1 MTKAGLRALRRRLLT
16 PKSSEATLA
25 VRGFHHKNES
35 SKELLESIG
44 RNFLFGFATA
54 VEARAPAEAERLL
67 ETVPPQF
74 RGFAYEGAGMG
85 FATLDA
91 LPFGGGGRVAEF
103 LAGAGGKHVY
113 MVYVGVGWAMAR
125 VPRFRWPKLAVSDE
139 LLQWLLMDGYGFHQA
154 YFHTEKY
161 VHRHYRE
168 PDFPWPFSGPAWYA
182 NRAIDQG
189 IGRALWFVG
198 GADAAQVA
206 ELIDGFPDTR
216 RADLY
221 AGAGLAAT
229 YAGGA
234 GPEELRWFAEHSGR
248 HRAVVAQG
256 SAFAAEARALAGLTV
271 DHTHVATDILCG
283 TGADEAVHRV
293 RALKPAGPGR
303 DDVPAYELWRRGFAD
318 QYVHSGGVEQ

>member
-1 MTKAGLRALRRRLLT
+1 MTKAALRALRRRLLT
-16 PKSSEATLA
+16 PNSSAATLA
-25 VRGFHHKNES
+25 VRGFHYKNEAA
-35 SKELLESIG
+35 KDLLESIG
-44 RNFLFGFATA
+44 SNFLFGFATA
-54 VEARAPAEAERLL
+54 VEARAPAEAERHL
-67 ETVPPQF
+67 ETVPVRF

-103 LAGAGGKHVY
+103 LAGAGGRHVY

-125 VPRFRWPKLAVSDE
+125 VPRFRWPKLAVNDE
-139 LLQWLLMDGYGFHQA
+139 LLQWLLLDGYGFHQA
-154 YFHTEKY
+154 YFRTERY

-182 NRAIDQG
+182 NRAVDQG

-198 GADAAQVA
+198 GADVTRVA

-216 RADLY
+216 KADLY

-234 GPEELRWFAEHSGR
+234 GPDELVAFAEGAGR

-256 SAFAAEARALAGLTV
+256 SAFAAEARLLAGLVV
-271 DHTHVATDILCG
+271 DHTNTATEILCG
-283 TGADEAVHRV
+283 TTAAQAAQRV
-293 RALKPAGPGR
+293 RELRPAGPGP
-303 DDVPAYELWRRGFAD
+303 DDLPAYELWRRSFAHE
-318 QYVHSGGVEQ
+318 YVTSGGVEQ